1 MINGKFLNPDDSALV
16 NLTEKEFT
24 DWKKEELK
32 VNFIQHR
39 GRYWRRSRL
48 GFCVPVHPLARLNLD
63 EATRPTMLS
72 LGFRAALA
80 DDARSIA
87 NTNMSHFILSDLA
100 GYNIDTLPGKRRTK
114 LRKCQKAARIVRMN
128 GLAVPREQ
136 IYEVIASAAAR
147 TNYWPPSKEN
157 YLGKIERHF
166 SDERRY
172 ILVALVE
179 DNIAGFLEGIAVG
192 GTAYSQYLFV
202 ATEYLSTEVGTG
214 LVFEFSQV
222 CRRSEGIKEITYG
235 SVEPDDEK
243 INTFKKEMGFPVVK
257 IPVILAINPL
267 LEKFL
272 RWRDPENYYRVTG
285 VGNRRPAETA

>member
-1 MINGKFLNPDDSALV
+1 MNGKFLEPEDSALV

-32 VNFIQHR
+32 ADFIVHK

-48 GFCVPVHPLARLNLD
+48 GFCVPIHPLARLNAY
-63 EATRPTMLS
+63 EATKPTLLS
-72 LGFRAALA
+72 LGFRAALS
-80 DDARSIA
+80 DDARSLA
-87 NTNMSHFILSDLA
+87 NSHMSHFILSDLA

-114 LRKCQKAARIVRMN
+114 LRKCQKSARIVRMK

-136 IYEVIASAAAR
+136 IYEVIVSAAAR

-157 YLGKIERHF
+157 YLSKIERHF

-172 ILVALVE
+172 ILVALVG
-179 DNIAGFLEGIAVG
+179 DKVAGFLEGIAIG

-202 ATEYLSTEVGTG
+202 ESEYLSTEIGTG

-222 CRRSEGIKEITYG
+222 CRRAEGIREITYG
-235 SVEPDDEK
+235 SVEPDDEQ

-257 IPVILAINPL
+257 VPIILSINSL
-267 LEKFL
+267 LERYF
-272 RWRDPENYYRVTG
+272 RWRDPRNYFRVTG
-285 VGNRRPAETA
+285 VRSNHPMEAS